1 MRVRCLGWD
10 DPLEKDMEKG
20 AWWATV
26 HRVAELDTIKQFSM
40 QAHAHYYNIFTI
52 IEKLERS

>member
-1 MRVRCLGWD
+1 
-10 DPLEKDMEKG
+10 MEKG